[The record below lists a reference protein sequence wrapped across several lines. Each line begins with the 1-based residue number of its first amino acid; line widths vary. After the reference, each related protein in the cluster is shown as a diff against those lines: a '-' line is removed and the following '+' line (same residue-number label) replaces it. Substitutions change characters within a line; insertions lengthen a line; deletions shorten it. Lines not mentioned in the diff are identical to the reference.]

1 MNTLSIEG
9 GSCSA
14 GHRAARPTTVVFR
27 GDEPRTPRCAGRP
40 DKEARVSGQPT
51 SADIVGRRR
60 CLGADYLPEGR
71 PMSGKDF
78 GPAQAPVRIAYGDD
92 AERRRGAPST
102 QGPDALHE

>member
-1 MNTLSIEG
+1 MNALGIEG

-27 GDEPRTPRCAGRP
+27 GASLPAWGAPAPHHPGPVPPDALVGWP

-60 CLGADYLPEGR
+60 CLGADYLPEGC

-78 GPAQAPVRIAYGDD
+78 GPAQAPVRIAYGD
-92 AERRRGAPST
+92 
-102 QGPDALHE
+102 